1 MDRLHNIAKQID
13 KNDENVN
20 ILLTAIRNLGQQ
32 LQSLQQHAASF
43 DESQYNSS
51 ATQLQAE
58 LEGSI
63 PRIQDNLVQNDNLI
77 QRMMDLFFELDAG
90 PHLDKLSTEFGNYQQ
105 VHLEKRDLID
115 GYNHEEIT
123 LETLVASWPQ
133 DNSIKQLSSE
143 IDELSALFASSG
155 L

>member
-1 MDRLHNIAKQID
+1 MDRLHNIVKQID

-20 ILLTAIRNLGQQ
+20 ILLTVIRNLGQQ
-32 LQSLQQHAASF
+32 LRSLQQHAASF

-105 VHLEKRDLID
+105 VHLEVGKLFF
-115 GYNHEEIT
+115 
-123 LETLVASWPQ
+123 
-133 DNSIKQLSSE
+133 LSSLFTRFPTRNAT
-143 IDELSALFASSG
+143 LSTDTITRKSH
-155 L
+155 